1 VNLVINNAGVALHQ
15 TVLETPLEDYEWIVG
30 INFWCVVYGTKA
42 FLPDLIA
49 SGDGHLVNVSSLC
62 GLIAVPENSGYGAT
76 KFAVRGFT
84 ESLRQEMLTAGHP
97 VSVSC
102 VHPGVVKTN
111 IARAARVPGGDAARR
126 AELAESVERIAF
138 ASPESAARTILRGIE
153 RDRPRILVGAGARAL
168 DLMQRVLGSG
178 YQRVVARAAARAS
191 SAVSLGAPWGAG
203 EIPTLLRLAWVGVAG
218 AGRVGAGVVAAAS
231 SLRRSAAALGGE
243 RPGVRR

>member
-97 VSVSC
+97 VSGSC
-102 VHPGVVKTN
+102 VHPGVVNTN

-138 ASPESAARTILRGIE
+138 TSPESAARTILRGIE
-153 RDRPRILVGAGARAL
+153 RDRPRIAMLVDAADVRGHNPSFSETGSPRCRSTRASTPMRFPAL
-168 DLMQRVLGSG
+168 DALGQLRPPGSVPAPPG
-178 YQRVVARAAARAS
+178 DAS
-191 SAVSLGAPWGAG
+191 ADRIGVSLH
-203 EIPTLLRLAWVGVAG
+203 RLATGNV
-218 AGRVGAGVVAAAS
+218 
-231 SLRRSAAALGGE
+231 
-243 RPGVRR
+243 

>member
-191 SAVSLGAPWGAG
+191 SAVSLGAPWAAG
-203 EIPTLLRLAWVGVAG
+203 EIPTLLRLAVGVAG